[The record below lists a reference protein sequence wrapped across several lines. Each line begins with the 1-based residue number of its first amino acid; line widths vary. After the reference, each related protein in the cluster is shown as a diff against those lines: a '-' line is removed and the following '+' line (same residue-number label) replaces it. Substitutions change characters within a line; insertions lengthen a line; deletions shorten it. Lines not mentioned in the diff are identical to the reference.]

1 MAKYMIKG
9 REMVEKRS
17 PRLPCRPAL
26 EMARREHD
34 LGRVWAEPH
43 VAALEEAAGG
53 DAVADEVPR
62 R

>member
-1 MAKYMIKG
+1 MAKYTIKG
-9 REMVEKRS
+9 REN
-17 PRLPCRPAL
+17 
-26 EMARREHD
+26 